1 MGVRVPPFAPKFLGR
16 LRLALAFP
24 SLIFPKSRA
33 LGQAKLRG
41 RGSHAQSILER
52 VAVDYSLFF
61 PIFAAIVTILF
72 AIDIY
77 DRHKYSPQ
85 PKRQRR
91 SRKIG

>member
-1 MGVRVPPFAPKFLGR
+1 
-16 LRLALAFP
+16 
-24 SLIFPKSRA
+24 
-33 LGQAKLRG
+33 
-41 RGSHAQSILER
+41 
-52 VAVDYSLFF
+52 VDYSLFF